1 MVLSRFSTIFAACLA
16 AIASTNIAA
25 ETIQEAVDATLKQ
38 NPEVL
43 AEANR
48 RYSVDKTVDQ
58 AKAGYYP
65 RVDLT
70 LGIGYERTK
79 NPATR
84 PDHESLNRG
93 EAEIKAT
100 QMLYDGFAT
109 KSAVEQSQA
118 QADAAGYDVTDM
130 AETIGL
136 NTVQSYLDV
145 LKRQQLLE
153 ETQESLE
160 QHEKIFDKIKL
171 RTEAG
176 VGNRSDLDQTTGR
189 AALAQANL
197 RSTEGNLQ
205 DAKTRYQRLVGHAP
219 ESLTDPGKSCCD
231 TAPAAVEDALQIA
244 YRQHPSLWAAMAQ
257 HEASL
262 AQEEG
267 AKAPFHPQVNAELST
282 RADNNLDGTR
292 GHEKEAQA
300 MIRMDYNLL
309 NGGADKARIEET
321 KYLSEQAK
329 QNAEII
335 KRNVDRDVRLAW
347 INVETLSR
355 RLPILEQ
362 RKIAAEKTRDA
373 YFEQFNVGRRTLL
386 DLLDTENELL
396 TARNDYTNAY
406 YDHIYAC
413 YWLSETMG
421 RLMESLSVEAPEA
434 AIVVAQPETTESPQ

>member
-1 MVLSRFSTIFAACLA
+1 MVLSRFSSLFAACLA
-16 AIASTNIAA
+16 AIASTNITA
-25 ETIQEAVDATLKQ
+25 ETLQEAVDATLKQ

-58 AKAGYYP
+58 ARAGYYP

-70 LGIGYERTK
+70 LGTGYERTN

-84 PDHESLNRG
+84 PGHESLHRG
-93 EAEIKAT
+93 EAEIRAT

-118 QADAAGYDVTDM
+118 QAEAAGYDVTDK

-136 NTVQSYLDV
+136 RTIQSYLDV
-145 LKRQQLLE
+145 LKRQELLE
-153 ETQESLE
+153 NTQENLS
-160 QHEKIFDKIKL
+160 QHETIFDKIKI
-171 RTEAG
+171 RTDAG
-176 VGNRSDLDQTTGR
+176 VGNRSDLEQTTGR
-189 AALAQANL
+189 LALAKANL
-197 RSTEGNLQ
+197 GSTVGNLE

-219 ESLTDPGKSCCD
+219 TSLTDPGKSCCD
-231 TAPAAVEDALQIA
+231 DAPAKVQDALQIA
-244 YRQHPSLWAAMAQ
+244 YRQHPALWAAMSQ

-267 AKAPFHPQVNAELST
+267 AKAPFHPHVNAELSA

-300 MIRMDYNLL
+300 MLRMDYNLL

-321 KYLSEQAK
+321 QYLSEQAK
-329 QNAEII
+329 QKAEIT

-347 INVETLSR
+347 SNVDTLSR
-355 RLPILEQ
+355 RLPILKQ
-362 RKIAAEKTRDA
+362 RMIAAEKTRDA

-396 TARNDYTNAY
+396 TARNDYVNAY

-421 RLMESLSVEAPEA
+421 RLMENLSVEAPEA
-434 AIVVAQPETTESPQ
+434 AIVVAQPQSEE